1 MSSPAAAHYGTLV
14 DVISDHFADVGK
26 MVELKRQMAG
36 YLEEPGYEFIR

>member
-26 MVELKRQMAG
+26 MVELGSGSQREIDDVQ
-36 YLEEPGYEFIR
+36 YRIR